1 MKKQFVRQ
9 TLIIALIAIWGFAY
23 SQDAVMLKYNFV
35 KGKTYVQSSQISQN
49 VTQSM
54 GGREMKILGEL
65 KSTNEYAVEG
75 VENNGNATV
84 LISVPEISIHS
95 VAMGKDTTMIFKDL
109 KDKSRVVYSFT
120 GKSLST
126 AKVDS
131 SESAKIVDQMSLGK
145 IRTLPGKSVT
155 VGEKWQD
162 QTTENRK
169 TSGNPFVTG
178 NTSDI
183 EYTLVGKEA
192 KDGKEYFKISFSGT
206 LTITGKG
213 TQMGMEMYIEGTGK
227 TEGFYYFDPKISLVV
242 YSEDN
247 TELDMN
253 VAISGQQNMTI
264 PMNQTIKN
272 IVKFEEKKQ

>member
-9 TLIIALIAIWGFAY
+9 TLIIALIAICGYAY

-35 KGKTYVQSSQISQN
+35 KGKTYVQSSQITQN
-49 VTQSM
+49 VTQTM
-54 GGREMKILGEL
+54 GSQEMKILGEL

-75 VENNGNATV
+75 VENDGNATV

-95 VAMGKDTTMIFKDL
+95 VAMGRDTTMKFKDL
-109 KDKSRVVYSFT
+109 KDKSRVVYSIT

-131 SESAKIVDQMSLGK
+131 SESAKIIDQMSLGR
-145 IRTLPGKSVT
+145 IRTLPGKSVK

-169 TSGNPFVTG
+169 ASGSPFATD

-183 EYTLVGKEA
+183 EFTLVGKEA

-213 TQMGMEMYIEGTGK
+213 TQMGMDMFIEGTGK

-253 VAISGQQNMTI
+253 VAVSGQQNMTI